1 MKEKLKL
8 PKVDPATLVHFHKL
22 FSGRTDAH
30 GTGAG
35 PVERCTVTQE
45 HYNQH
50 LHGDGTGIGIF
61 PMLNTHE
68 VNFAAIDLDEPNFE
82 LARTMQKLVP
92 GKSYIE
98 KSRSGNAHVWVFF
111 ASPAPAWAVR
121 AVLKGATEAV
131 GRRDVEIFPKQDA
144 LREGMLGNYINLPY
158 HGSRRPILDDENDA
172 LPVEEF
178 VEDAMG
184 NLQEPDG
191 WIRRARALGAV
202 PPEDRVKSSEFG
214 ESPVL
219 HSCAEF
225 IIQNRETNPLAPG
238 HRAVVLF
245 NLARQL
251 LNYRDMTV
259 DEARHWVHEV
269 NKCGAKPMTDNEVD
283 RQFENALAGKYTS
296 TGCDDPVMA
305 PYVSPD
311 CPIAS
316 GNVGR

>member
-1 MKEKLKL
+1 MTTKIKI
-8 PKVDPATLVHFHKL
+8 DPATLVGFHSL
-22 FSGRTDAH
+22 FAGRQDAM

-35 PVERCTVTQE
+35 PVERHKVTQQ

-61 PMLNTHE
+61 PMLDTEE

-92 GKSYIE
+92 GESFIE
-98 KSRSGNAHVWVFF
+98 RSRSGNAHVWVFF
-111 ASPAPAWAVR
+111 SKPAPAWAVR
-121 AVLKGATEAV
+121 AVLRGATEAV
-131 GRRDVEIFPKQDA
+131 GRRDVEIFPKQDH
-144 LREGMLGNYINLPY
+144 LREGMVGNYINLPY
-158 HGSRRPILDDENDA
+158 HGSNRPILDGEGQE
-172 LPVEEF
+172 LPVELF
-178 VEDAMG
+178 VSTASASRQD
-184 NLQEPDG
+184 PDG
-191 WIRRARALGAV
+191 WIRRARALGAT
-202 PPEDRVKSSEFG
+202 PPADRAKLSEFG
-214 ESPVL
+214 QAPVL
-219 HSCAEF
+219 HSCAEY
-225 IIQNRETNPLAPG
+225 IIANRETNPLTPG

-245 NLARQL
+245 NLSRQL

-269 NKCGAKPMTDNEVD
+269 NKCGQKPMTDNEVD

-296 TGCDDPVMA
+296 TGCDDPVMS